1 MRLCRGVLKSG
12 RRLVFS
18 PYYGIFTQNK
28 MGMPETIVWFLILL
42 AGVVVGVFTGMYV
55 QKLKLRSWET
65 VFKERETDL
74 RNVVGQ
80 LQATLD
86 TELESKEVLR
96 GEKERLMVELTN
108 KEADLRYLHQKN
120 VAQKE
125 EVEALQKRFTLEF
138 ENLANRIFNEKS
150 EKFTLQNKENI
161 QAILTP
167 LQDKIQQFE
176 RKVEDSQKE
185 NIGIHAALKEQLF
198 QLQQQNLKITQ
209 EAENLAKALKGDS
222 KTQGNWG
229 ELVLERV
236 LEKSGLEK
244 GREYE
249 VQQSFIREDG
259 ARMAPDVVIYLPD
272 RKKMIIDAKVSLT
285 AYERYVNAE
294 EAEREG
300 FLKEHLHSIKR
311 HIEQLSEKRYQ
322 DLYEME
328 APDFVLMF
336 IPVEP
341 AFAVAINYDNTLY
354 IKAFEKNIVIVT
366 PATLLATLRT
376 VDAMWINEKQQRNAL
391 EIAKQAGALYDKFE
405 GFITDLTKV
414 GRKMDEAKEEYKNA
428 MGKLHTGGRNIIVSI
443 EKLRKMGAKA
453 KKSIPEAV
461 LKRAENEGSEG

>member
-1 MRLCRGVLKSG
+1 
-12 RRLVFS
+12 
-18 PYYGIFTQNK
+18 
-28 MGMPETIVWFLILL
+28 MPEIISLFIVLIIAL
-42 AGVVVGVFTGMYV
+42 AAGLFGGIYF
-55 QKLKLRSWET
+55 QKLKTKSSENSLQEREQQLKSALYDLKKALET
-65 VFKERETDL
+65 EMSAKEAIRQEREALTIQLTKKETDL
-74 RNVVGQ
+74 LY
-80 LQATLD
+80 LQ
-86 TELESKEVLR
+86 
-96 GEKERLMVELTN
+96 
-108 KEADLRYLHQKN
+108 QKISE
-120 VAQKE
+120 QKE
-125 EVEALQKRFTLEF
+125 EVEAIQKRFTLEF
-138 ENLANRIFNEKS
+138 ENLAHKIFNEKS

-198 QLQQQNLKITQ
+198 HLQQQNLKITQ

-272 RKKMIIDAKVSLT
+272 SKKMIIDAKVSLT

-428 MGKLHTGGRNIIVSI
+428 MGKLHTGGGNIIVSI

-461 LKRAENEGSEG
+461 LKRAENEGNEG